1 MSDNALPGK
10 SQNSFVQWFV
20 GSLSWK
26 AASQPWRPEMYMIW
40 LGLWLLVRL
49 MPGLRQVLFHWPMIF
64 VIGLVGL
71 IAKEWERKKGAAAG
85 SAQVKSGAPVPPK
98 ILEYLH
104 DFTSCA
110 FLVIP
115 VVMTAAVL
123 SPYMDLMISLTE
135 EVVFPLVNLRAITL
149 VIFWL
154 VYRFVYGR

>member
-1 MSDNALPGK
+1 MEAERLAANQPNTFGK
-10 SQNSFVQWFV
+10 WFV

-26 AASQPWRPEMYMIW
+26 AASRRWRPEMYLIW

-49 MPGLRQVLFHWPMIF
+49 MPGLKQVLFHWPMIF
-64 VIGLVGL
+64 IIGLVGL
-71 IAKEWERKKGAAAG
+71 IAKKWERKNGTATGGAP
-85 SAQVKSGAPVPPK
+85 VKSGAPGPPK

-104 DFTSCA
+104 DFTSCL

-115 VVMTAAVL
+115 VVMTAAVV
-123 SPYMDLMISLTE
+123 SPDMELMISFTE
-135 EVVFPLVNLRAITL
+135 EAVFPLVNLRAITS